1 MNKIRIFLNP
11 IEGREKYL
19 NRIASEGYRLVKS
32 GSFLHE
38 FEKTNADYR
47 YAVEYIGYMNNIERK
62 NIQNF

>member
-19 NRIASEGYRLVKS
+19 NRIASEGYRLVRS
-32 GSFLHE
+32 GSVLHE

-47 YAVEYIGYMNNIERK
+47 SLWSM
-62 NIQNF
+62 F